1 MRLWYW
7 FFLAVIIF
15 GLALV
20 IIGYQ
25 YSSSG
30 GDYQQGFTLML
41 YGSFAL
47 AFALS
52 VSAIYFGR
60 WRDRWM
66 NR

>member
-7 FFLAVIIF
+7 FLLSIIF
-15 GLALV
+15 LGLVLV

-30 GDYQQGFTLML
+30 DDYQQGFILMM

-47 AFALS
+47 AFALAVS
-52 VSAIYFGR
+52 VIFLADGET
-60 WRDRWM
+60 DG
-66 NR
+66 

>member
-1 MRLWYW
+1 L
-7 FFLAVIIF
+7 
-15 GLALV
+15 GLVLV

-30 GDYQQGFTLML
+30 DDYQQGFTLMI

-47 AFALS
+47 AFALAVS
-52 VSAIYFGR
+52 VIYFGR

>member
-7 FFLAVIIF
+7 FLLVIIIF

-20 IIGYQ
+20 IVGYQ

-30 GDYQQGFTLML
+30 DDYQQGFNLML
-41 YGSFAL
+41 YGSVAL

-60 WRDRWM
+60 LRNRWM